1 MSAAKSHDPRP
12 RTAATR
18 RDQEPCS
25 DQTLPGRVTI
35 RPQGVGCSRPK
46 AKACPQAVRQPP
58 APRWAQGLSWG
69 HQMEIRR
76 GHPNGIPLLLE
87 GLQVDRQ
94 EASCCL
100 GWCADSWAPWDLWAP
115 HHRGFRNG
123 LGWCGNNQ
131 VLAEGVFLR
140 PTRTEARQVPSP
152 VPGTCVQSST
162 ASILGHNIGL
172 LENGPTGR
180 SEIGESCHG
189 SGDGTDV
196 QVINEHWRR
205 ERIALATTDPMAVL
219 RGE

>member
-1 MSAAKSHDPRP
+1 MQALSQLSYSPKRGLQPKLREGNHTRMRRLRQTNGLRFVFRGFDVSAAPSHDPRP
-12 RTAATR
+12 RTAAAR

-35 RPQGVGCSRPK
+35 RPLGVGCSGPK

-69 HQMEIRR
+69 HQMGIRR

-100 GWCADSWAPWDLWAP
+100 GWCADSWALWDLWAP
-115 HHRGFRNG
+115 HHRDFRNG

-131 VLAEGVFLR
+131 VLAEGVS
-140 PTRTEARQVPSP
+140 PS
-152 VPGTCVQSST
+152 
-162 ASILGHNIGL
+162 A
-172 LENGPTGR
+172 
-180 SEIGESCHG
+180 
-189 SGDGTDV
+189 DAD
-196 QVINEHWRR
+196 
-205 ERIALATTDPMAVL
+205 
-219 RGE
+219 